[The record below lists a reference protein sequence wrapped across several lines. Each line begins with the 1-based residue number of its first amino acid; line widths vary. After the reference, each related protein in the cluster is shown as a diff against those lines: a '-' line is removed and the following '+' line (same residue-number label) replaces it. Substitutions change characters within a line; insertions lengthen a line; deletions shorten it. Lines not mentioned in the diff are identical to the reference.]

1 MAVEIRRE
9 DPRSPLAATLVDEAA
24 RELAARYDLPALA
37 GFELADALHGG
48 AFVIAWR
55 DGCAVGCGALRALA
69 PGVSEVKRMYVRPT
83 ARGMRV
89 GAAILRALEHEARA
103 LGVHTL
109 RLETGDR
116 QPDAVRLYE
125 REGFIAIPCFAPYAG
140 QPWSRCFEKRLPA
153 DEES

>member
-1 MAVEIRRE
+1 MPLEIRRE
-9 DPRSPLAATLVDEAA
+9 DPRSPLSATLVDEAA
-24 RELAARYDLPALA
+24 RELAARYDLPALS
-37 GFELADALHGG
+37 GFELADTLHGG

-55 DGCAVGCGALRALA
+55 DGEAIGCGALRALS
-69 PGVSEVKRMYVRPT
+69 PGVGEIKRMYVRPA
-83 ARGMRV
+83 ARGLRV

-116 QPDAVRLYE
+116 QEDAVRLYE
-125 REGFIAIPCFAPYAG
+125 REGFTAIPCFTPYAG
-140 QPWSRCFEKRLPA
+140 QPWSRCFEKRLLA